1 MASVITFT
9 TLFAAMVACALS
21 QSSVPCP
28 NVKPTTL
35 ILSVDGRR
43 NASGHWTKDIDMK
56 YEGHKSPETWDVDF
70 HEDLTKEDSY
80 SFTASAKVQGKH
92 SYAGALS
99 N

>member
-1 MASVITFT
+1 MAFVVTFVV
-9 TLFAAMVACALS
+9 FISAVVVCALS

-28 NVKPTTL
+28 TVKPTTL

-43 NASGHWTKDIDMK
+43 NASGHWTKDINMK
-56 YEGHKSPETWDVDF
+56 YEGNKSPDAWDVDF
-70 HEDLTKEDSY
+70 HEDLTNEDSY